1 MDHIYGPGA
10 ESSTSTPSTIMSLT
24 QTITI
29 HHRFTSSQTFI
40 DSPYLKKYDGI
51 LNLQPV
57 EVVDLALERLQTAQI
72 ILIEWRALLYRR
84 MNVPVLVKVRVYKT
98 EA

>member
-1 MDHIYGPGA
+1 
-10 ESSTSTPSTIMSLT
+10 MSLT

-40 DSPYLKKYDGI
+40 DSPYHKKYDGI
-51 LNLQPV
+51 LNLQPA